1 MKKIFLAI
9 AIIFVSLNCIGQYPS
24 SAIPEKVVSYYTINA
39 DNKTYKL
46 NVESTLIDRNKEFKY
61 YVGAFC
67 SDEWYGEAGFVI
79 RSKNLEEFIN
89 AAITAKEKFVEWSKI
104 AKNNNVKNYAKN
116 MNLYSLIGC
125 YYGNNG
131 HYNFVYNKI
140 PKFIFYVDETGK
152 CYLSIGVDIDR
163 NDDAVFIMF
172 SNEKDIDGFI
182 GAISPLFAWA
192 FFNDEVEKARII
204 VEEKRKTDSLFE

>member
-24 SAIPEKVVSYYTINA
+24 SAVPEKVVSYYTTTIH
-39 DNKTYKL
+39 NKTHKF

-61 YVGAFC
+61 YIGAIPL
-67 SDEWYGEAGFVI
+67 DNWYGEGGFII
-79 RSKNLEEFIN
+79 RSKNLDEFIN
-89 AAITAKEKFVEWSKI
+89 ATITAKEKFVEWSKI
-104 AKNNNVKNYAKN
+104 AKNNNVKNYVKN

-131 HYNFVYNKI
+131 NFNFEYNKI
-140 PKFIFYVDETGK
+140 PIFTFYVDENGK
-152 CYLSIGVDIDR
+152 CYLMIGVDDVGCES
-163 NDDAVFIMF
+163 VFITF
-172 SNEKDIDGFI
+172 SNEKDIDDFI

-192 FFNDEVEKARII
+192 FFNDEVEKARIV